1 MTKSNTLTEF
11 ETTFLDLVEAADEND
26 KALIIT
32 VLLCAVKYREEF
44 YTAVK
49 EYVDN
54 GDGKAIRSIVASYK
68 ARLERE
74 ERK

>member
-1 MTKSNTLTEF
+1 MTNSNTLTEF
-11 ETTFLDLVEAADEND
+11 ETTFLELVEAADEND

-32 VLLCAVKYREEF
+32 VLLCAVKYGEEF
-44 YTAVK
+44 YTDVK

-74 ERK
+74 ETK